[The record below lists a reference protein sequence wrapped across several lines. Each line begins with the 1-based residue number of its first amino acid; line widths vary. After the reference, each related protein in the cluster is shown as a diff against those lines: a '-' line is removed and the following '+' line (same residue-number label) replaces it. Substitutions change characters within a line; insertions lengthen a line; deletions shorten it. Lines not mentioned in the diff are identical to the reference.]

1 MNIEERDTENPL
13 RQSEIERNTAPAEPR
28 QVEDKQAGTS
38 SFVGNTLGIKGWNHT
53 LETAADWIGEGKQ
66 SALKQ
71 SALKKI
77 WTATADFSL

>member
-38 SFVGNTLGIKGWNHT
+38 SFVGNTLGIKG
-53 LETAADWIGEGKQ
+53 
-66 SALKQ
+66 
-71 SALKKI
+71 
-77 WTATADFSL
+77 